1 MIQVTVF
8 VDPATDHITG
18 FHTYGHDGYADE
30 EYDIICSAVSAIVLT
45 TVNSIDELTKDIFQV
60 SQDQEQGEILFRF
73 GPEARAEDRIGMV
86 PSSAEAELLLRS
98 MMIGL
103 KGIAEEYGS
112 QYLRVSTKEV

>member
-18 FHTYGHDGYADE
+18 FHTYGH
-30 EYDIICSAVSAIVLT
+30 
-45 TVNSIDELTKDIFQV
+45 
-60 SQDQEQGEILFRF
+60 
-73 GPEARAEDRIGMV
+73 RIGMV